1 MAIKRKKSDTTI
13 VECDMTPM
21 IDMTFQLLAFFM
33 VIVNF
38 TEADQNE
45 RIKLPKSVL
54 AKPPDRPLEHPIT
67 LHLTDKGTVLYGP
80 DEFSVA
86 ALPVVLRQEKA
97 VIQSENQKVE
107 EANIIIRADRGA
119 KTGKVQEL
127 IKICQ
132 ENQFE
137 RFVLRAM
144 EQVQ

>member
-1 MAIKRKKSDTTI
+1 MKFKRFDTS
-13 VECDMTPM
+13 VLECDMTPM

-33 VIVNF
+33 VVINF

-67 LHLTDKGTVLYGP
+67 LHLTEKGTVIYGP

-86 ALPVVLRQEKA
+86 ALPAYLRRERA
-97 VIQSENQKVE
+97 VIESERRKVAD
-107 EANIIIRADRGA
+107 ANIIIRADKST

-127 IKICQ
+127 IKVCQ

-144 EQVQ
+144 EEVR

>member
-1 MAIKRKKSDTTI
+1 MRIKRSEASI

-45 RIKLPKSVL
+45 RIQLPKSVL

-67 LHLTDKGTVLYGP
+67 LHLTRQGTVLYGP
-80 DEFSVA
+80 DEFSIA
-86 ALPVVLRQEKA
+86 ALPTYLRRERAVL
-97 VIQSENQKVE
+97 QSERQNVAD
-107 EANIIIRADRGA
+107 ANIIIRADKST

-127 IKICQ
+127 IKVCQ

-144 EQVQ
+144 EIVE

>member
-1 MAIKRKKSDTTI
+1 MKHKRWDSSIIT
-13 VECDMTPM
+13 CDMTPM

-33 VIVNF
+33 VVVNF

-54 AKPPDRPLEHPIT
+54 AKPPDRPLEYPIT
-67 LHLTDKGTVLYGP
+67 LHLTDTGNVIYGP

-86 ALPVVLRQEKA
+86 ALPTYLRRERA
-97 VIQSENQKVE
+97 VIESERRKPAD
-107 EANIIIRADRGA
+107 ANIIIRADKTA
-119 KTGKVQEL
+119 QTGKVQEL
-127 IKICQ
+127 IKVCQ

-144 EQVQ
+144 EVIE

>member
-1 MAIKRKKSDTTI
+1 MKIQKAASSAIA
-13 VECDMTPM
+13 ECDMTPM

-45 RIKLPKSVL
+45 RIKLPKSTL
-54 AKPPDRPLEHPIT
+54 AKPPDRPLDFPIT
-67 LHLTDKGTVLYGP
+67 LHLTDKGTVIYGP
-80 DEFSVA
+80 DEMSIP
-86 ALPVVLRQEKA
+86 ALPTVLRRERSLA
-97 VIQSENQKVE
+97 ESEGRKVAD
-107 EANIIIRADRGA
+107 ANIVIRADKTA

-127 IKICQ
+127 IKVCQ

-137 RFVLRAM
+137 KFVLRAM